1 MNKLRILLISNTKD
15 IKRGTGIARFTLH
28 LYEGLKNQGIDTKL
42 LVSEPHDIPLGK
54 LVNHS
59 LILPVKTIKSL
70 QNYTCLHFL
79 TPAAAIYSSFFNRIR
94 PCVVTFHEL
103 SFLSYETHG
112 FHYYTFLAPFW
123 YKLATKVLRIIVPT
137 IQTRDDLIRYLKVPD
152 SKITV
157 VNNAISDYLRPLV
170 DPLKKL
176 DEKEEYSIG
185 YLGTLGK
192 KKRVDY
198 AIKAF
203 YIFKKKYPHI
213 KAKFLICGRKDMEYQ
228 KLKALVRI
236 LNLEKEVI
244 FLGFVES
251 ELQAYNLFDVFVFPS
266 EWEGLGYPILEA
278 QKCGVPVIVRARAR
292 IPLEASLHAIKAYS
306 VEDMADKMYLLL
318 TDLDYRNRV
327 VQAGLEYTSRFTI
340 ERMAREYIKVYE
352 DVCL

>member
-1 MNKLRILLISNTKD
+1 VLLISNTKD
-15 IKRGTGIARFTLH
+15 IRKGTGVARYTSH
-28 LYEGLKNQGIDTKL
+28 LYEGLKKQGIEVKL
-42 LVSEPHDIPLGK
+42 LISEPHNIPLGK
-54 LVNHS
+54 VVNHS
-59 LILPVKTIKSL
+59 LILPVKTIRSL
-70 QNYTCLHFL
+70 HDYTCLHFL

-123 YKLATKVLRIIVPT
+123 YKLATKVSRIIVPT
-137 IQTRDDLIRYLKVPD
+137 IQTRDDLIHYLKVPD
-152 SKITV
+152 SKITI
-157 VNNAISDYLRPLV
+157 VNYAISDYLRPLV
-170 DPLKKL
+170 NPLKKL
-176 DEKEEYSIG
+176 DGKEEYSIG

-203 YIFKKKYPHI
+203 YIFKKKYPRI
-213 KAKFLICGRKDMEYQ
+213 KVKLLICGRKDMEYR
-228 KLKALVRI
+228 KLKALVGT

-278 QKCGVPVIVRARAR
+278 QKCGTPVVIRANAR
-292 IPLEASLHAIKAYS
+292 IPLESRLYAVKAYS
-306 VEDMADKMYLLL
+306 PEDMADKMYLLL
-318 TDLDYRNRV
+318 TDLNYRNKI
-327 VQAGLEYTSRFTI
+327 VQAGLEYANKFTV
-340 ERMAREYIKVYE
+340 ERMAMEHVKVYE
-352 DVCL
+352 SEC